1 MHDFSKLFS
10 DKTISVHI
18 RSWNR
23 QNEGSRHKLH
33 NIKMFENTM
42 KKYDKSYT
50 FFIATDS
57 QNVKNYFLN
66 KSCLKNRILTF
77 PRKTTLD
84 NSRNFPEGVQEDLI
98 ELYLLSKNRILI
110 GSHFSTFTEVAWW
123 LGPDNMS
130 VTVL

>member
-1 MHDFSKLFS
+1 VHDFSKLFS

-23 QNEGSRHKLH
+23 PNEKGRNKLH
-33 NIKMFENTM
+33 NIVKFENTM

-98 ELYLLSKNRILI
+98 ELYLLSKNKIII

-123 LGPDNMS
+123 LAGCPKDI
-130 VTVL
+130 TIL